1 MASKSRLSFHCSI
14 DRCVSPIEKRE
25 TRNENKTLTTER
37 SYHHYHHYQIGRQT
51 DRQTECN
58 AMHYT
63 QCQYQLLEKE
73 RTEQKRTEQQKPFQY
88 LSTLP
93 PPLPAPSSIY
103 LSISLYPYP
112 YSYPYPYQYS
122 YPYSY
127 PHTYRYMIVKDL
139 APRAFTR
146 VTLLSLSLLLLGF

>member
-51 DRQTECN
+51 DRQTNGMQCN
-58 AMHYT
+58 ALYT
-63 QCQYQLLEKE
+63 MPMPTFGK
-73 RTEQKRTEQQKPFQY
+73 RKEQKRTAKNLPVSIY
-88 LSTLP
+88 LTP
-93 PPLPAPSSIY
+93 PPLPVPSSIY